1 MRILTPL
8 TICFLWA
15 EARLYGEST
24 HVNMEYSLPRGREAH
39 GTYINIPMT
48 LHKTSP
54 GGLKGC
60 MVPGDAHP
68 YLVPYRDIRTPL
80 ISRGVFGIINDSCR
94 VTRLT
99 MADGS
104 SDGRAVDIE
113 GF

>member
-1 MRILTPL
+1 MRILTPNHL
-8 TICFLWA
+8 LLVG

-68 YLVPYRDIRTPL
+68 YLVPYIDIRTPHFE
-80 ISRGVFGIINDSCR
+80 RCFGIINDSCR

-99 MADGS
+99 MADDGS
-104 SDGRAVDIE
+104 SDGRAVDTE